1 MPINRDL
8 PAGIPTRTQSNDRI
22 GAKKPSGLNVAR
34 FIARE
39 DELRQAR
46 QYTHFHETNAS
57 RALWEEKQN
66 RQSGSG
72 ARVQQHKRLEEER
85 DLMNKEVLMIRQARL
100 KNYYDTCYQEWER
113 ELRARGLALVRD
125 RD

>member
-1 MPINRDL
+1 MPVNRDR
-8 PAGIPTRTQSNDRI
+8 PAGIPSRAIERPL
-22 GAKKPSGLNVAR
+22 AVKKPSGLNVTR

-39 DELRQAR
+39 EELHQAR
-46 QYTHFHETNAS
+46 KYTSNNETNAS

-66 RQSGSG
+66 RLSGSG
-72 ARVQQHKRLEEER
+72 ARTQQNKRLDEER
-85 DLMNKEVLMIRQARL
+85 ELLDKEVLAIRQARL
-100 KNYYDTCYQEWER
+100 QRYYEACYQDWEQ

>member
-1 MPINRDL
+1 MP
-8 PAGIPTRTQSNDRI
+8 
-22 GAKKPSGLNVAR
+22 KPSGLNVTR

-39 DELRQAR
+39 EELHQAR
-46 QYTHFHETNAS
+46 KYTYNNDTNAS

-66 RQSGSG
+66 RLSGSG
-72 ARVQQHKRLEEER
+72 ARSQQNKRLDEER
-85 DLMNKEVLMIRQARL
+85 ELLDKEALKIRQARL
-100 KNYYDTCYQEWER
+100 QKYYETCYQEWEQ

>member
-1 MPINRDL
+1 MPVNRDL
-8 PAGIPTRTQSNDRI
+8 PAGIPSRVNDRAP

-39 DELRQAR
+39 EELHQAR
-46 QYTHFHETNAS
+46 KYTQFHETNAS

-66 RQSGSG
+66 RQTGSG
-72 ARVQQHKRLEEER
+72 ARIQQNKILDEER
-85 DLMNKEVLMIRQARL
+85 ELLNKEVLVIRQARL
-100 KNYYDTCYQEWER
+100 QKYYESCYQEWEQ